1 MELKHCRNSL
11 SWNAASSLCFVEIGN
26 NSLQAGFKVTKCI
39 NSSLLSTAGPLVMSR
54 SSHCETVMRK
64 NIFQCFFII
73 PDFAH
78 IRDMFLLPVEL
89 MSRLKRSSLC
99 NVFEEVGIRNIWR
112 ELIRNLMFLC
122 QEPYKQSCGMKM
134 RRVETTNVVH
144 VGVNVL
150 STT

>member
-1 MELKHCRNSL
+1 MELKHCRNLL
-11 SWNAASSLCFVEIGN
+11 SWNAARYN
-26 NSLQAGFKVTKCI
+26 
-39 NSSLLSTAGPLVMSR
+39 LLKW
-54 SSHCETVMRK
+54 ETVRFK
-64 NIFQCFFII
+64 LASRLQNALILPSCQLQVLSWCLAPHIVKLSWERNIFQCFFII

-112 ELIRNLMFLC
+112 EFIQSLMFLC